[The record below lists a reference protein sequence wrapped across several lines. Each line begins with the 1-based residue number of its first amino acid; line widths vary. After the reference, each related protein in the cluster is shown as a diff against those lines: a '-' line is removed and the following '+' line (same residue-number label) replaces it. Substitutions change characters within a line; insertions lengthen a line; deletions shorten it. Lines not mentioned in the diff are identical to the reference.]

1 MIAIDDG
8 GFSALSAAVATVF
21 SVVAI
26 ACIVV
31 IIIFIV
37 VFIKTRQR
45 KRKRQSGNYEANNNF
60 SCLSYFPNAV
70 VVPLTSD
77 PVTQANP
84 VYDTDNIILVR

>member
-8 GFSALSAAVATVF
+8 GLSALSAAIATVF

-45 KRKRQSGNYEANNNF
+45 KRQSGNYEANNNF
-60 SCLSYFPNAV
+60 SCLYYFPNAV
-70 VVPLTSD
+70 VAPLTSD
-77 PVTQANP
+77 PVTQANLA
-84 VYDTDNIILVR
+84 YDADNIILVQ